1 MTSISIT
8 IKDQNANRLAE
19 LAEAM
24 DRSRS
29 WIANQ
34 AIEQYLAHQDWMDR
48 ETDAA
53 IADIDAGAV
62 LIPHDDVIARLE
74 QRRKARCS

>member
-8 IKDQNANRLAE
+8 IKDKNADRLAE

-29 WIANQ
+29 WVANQ

-53 IADIDAGAV
+53 IADIDAGAE
-62 LIPHDDVIARLE
+62 LIPHEDVMARLE
-74 QRRKARCS
+74 QRRKARRS